1 MSCLFDSSPPKT
13 QTGAKRLA
21 TVKATNQS
29 QVQEELKGVLVDT
42 IALSKVLQD
51 QLHELKLKGWNFTT
65 RQ

>member
-1 MSCLFDSSPPKT
+1 MSCLFDSSPPKM
-13 QTGAKRLA
+13 QAGAKRLA

-29 QVQEELKGVLVDT
+29 QVQEELKGVLADT